1 MCHTPYARQERLHCN
16 IALLARK
23 NALCPHR
30 ENTFT
35 PIAGWQQTSQPL
47 YRKVK
52 LHYQLKAAAEM
63 SELSKTFILTI
74 TCPDTFGIVASV
86 TSFLADEGAFVTK
99 LEQFGDPES
108 KRFFMRVKF
117 EAGRALRTEAE
128 FSEKFTPIGGR
139 FSMDWKLHD
148 YFRKPR
154 VVLLVSK
161 FGHCLH
167 DMLHRVASNNLRIEI
182 PAIISN
188 HEDMRGIVEWNGIP
202 YYHLP
207 VNRDNKA
214 EQETKLLDV
223 INEHKTDLVGLARYM
238 QVLSTDLCR
247 ELEGRCINIHH
258 SFLPSF
264 KGAKPYHQA
273 HKRGVKLIGGT
284 AHYVT
289 ADLDEGPI
297 IHQAVERVDHTMT
310 AEDMVEIGRDIES
323 VVFSRAIQMH
333 CEHRVFR
340 NDSKTVIFRR

>member
-1 MCHTPYARQERLHCN
+1 
-16 IALLARK
+16 
-23 NALCPHR
+23 
-30 ENTFT
+30 
-35 PIAGWQQTSQPL
+35 
-47 YRKVK
+47 
-52 LHYQLKAAAEM
+52 M

-108 KRFFMRVKF
+108 NRFFMRVKF
-117 EAGRALRTEAE
+117 DAGRALRTEAE
-128 FSEKFTPIGGR
+128 FVEKFTPIGER

-154 VVLLVSK
+154 VILMVSK

-167 DMLHRVASNNLRIEI
+167 DILHRVASNNLGIDI
-182 PAIISN
+182 PAVVSN

-214 EQETKLLDV
+214 AQEGKLLDL
-223 INEHKTDLVGLARYM
+223 IGEHKADLVGLARYM
-238 QVLSTDLCR
+238 QVLSTDLCQ

-340 NDSKTVIFRR
+340 NGSKTVIFRR

>member
-1 MCHTPYARQERLHCN
+1 
-16 IALLARK
+16 
-23 NALCPHR
+23 
-30 ENTFT
+30 
-35 PIAGWQQTSQPL
+35 
-47 YRKVK
+47 
-52 LHYQLKAAAEM
+52 M
-63 SELSKTFILTI
+63 SEHARTFILTI

-86 TSFLADEGAFVTK
+86 SSFLADQGAFVTK
-99 LEQFGDPES
+99 LEQFGDPQS

-117 EAGRALRTEAE
+117 DADQALRTEAE
-128 FSEKFTPIGGR
+128 FSEKFTPIADK
-139 FSMDWKLHD
+139 FIMQWKLHD
-148 YFRKPR
+148 VRRKPK
-154 VVLLVSK
+154 VLLMVSK
-161 FGHCLH
+161 FGHCLN
-167 DMLHRVASNNLRIEI
+167 DILHRVASNNLHIEI
-182 PAIISN
+182 PAIVSN
-188 HEDMRGIVEWNGIP
+188 HEDMRDIVEWYGIP

-207 VNRDNKA
+207 VTKETKA
-214 EQETKLLDV
+214 AQEQKLLDL
-223 INEHKTDLVGLARYM
+223 IGEHDADLIGLARYM

-273 HKRGVKLIGGT
+273 HERGVKLIGAT

-340 NDSKTVIFRR
+340 NGHKTIIFRR